1 MCTKNGSTAN
11 WHFQLPPFFFA
22 AILGPS
28 GRTFFAGHANV
39 GPPATRRNQLS
50 SLGHVLWSGSTS
62 SNRLR
67 AGKSFI
73 NILHS
78 TEPVV
83 VNFRLVCFH
92 EEEQHKKIVAAKSG
106 KSVQLLFAVFFAY
119 QMNRMAASW
128 NFSNLKFIRFR
139 RRDDHLSDGNQS
151 LHVHTQKKML

>member
-1 MCTKNGSTAN
+1 M
-11 WHFQLPPFFFA
+11 QLRA
-22 AILGPS
+22 KHTIKSLHCCS
-28 GRTFFAGHANV
+28 NNRL
-39 GPPATRRNQLS
+39 TRLPDEIGQLVKLETLIVSRNQLS

-119 QMNRMAASW
+119 QMNRMAAS
-128 NFSNLKFIRFR
+128 
-139 RRDDHLSDGNQS
+139 
-151 LHVHTQKKML
+151 

>member
-106 KSVQLLFAVFFAY
+106 KSVQLLFAVFLLIKWTAWRQVEIFFSLCHFLFSFLY
-119 QMNRMAASW
+119 SFNKRASPQNW
-128 NFSNLKFIRFR
+128 MHLK
-139 RRDDHLSDGNQS
+139 
-151 LHVHTQKKML
+151 KKK